1 VSKIGVYTSEL
12 GIIVIAEGERYGV
25 PGYRYLPDPG

>member
-1 VSKIGVYTSEL
+1 MRHTEL

-25 PGYRYLPDPG
+25 PGYRYPPDPG